1 MNVPRKVRVSPFS
14 FDVLEVHGLADAG
27 SCRPDVESVLLAMD
41 QAPGQKRDTLL
52 HESLHA
58 IVRQGFGSTF
68 EAVDKAFEEQVV
80 SFFAPRI
87 LALLRDNPRLVAY
100 LTERV

>member
-1 MNVPRKVRVSPFS
+1 MKAPRKVRVSPFS
-14 FDVLEVHGLADAG
+14 FDVLEVRGLADAG
-27 SCRPDVESVLLAMD
+27 SCRPDVESVLLELD

-58 IVRQGFGSTF
+58 IIRQGFVATF

-80 SFFAPRI
+80 SFLAPRI
-87 LALLRDNPRLVAY
+87 LALLRDNPQLIAY
-100 LTERV
+100 LVER